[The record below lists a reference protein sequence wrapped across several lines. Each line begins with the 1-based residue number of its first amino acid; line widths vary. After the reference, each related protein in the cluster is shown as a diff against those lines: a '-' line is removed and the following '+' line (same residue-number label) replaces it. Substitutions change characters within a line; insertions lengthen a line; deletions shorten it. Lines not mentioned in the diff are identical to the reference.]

1 MSARATEPY
10 PLPLEAQLP
19 PGVAGLAADQSLGQ
33 VYAIYRP
40 RMANWFVVI
49 LAILVGIA
57 MSWLI
62 VGLVVLWTV
71 AKSPRLSRKQ
81 GAKRVYVFDNGF
93 IDAQSADQLTVYRWD
108 QISTVF
114 QFIQNVRVD
123 GIKATTTYLY
133 TVTRL
138 DGATVK
144 LTHFYADII
153 QLGRTV
159 AMRAAEAQLPHA
171 QAALDQGQNL
181 QFGDITVNAGG
192 ISAKGTQMAWNEG
205 AVTLSRGYLVVRRT
219 GERRWVYRTEVRRI
233 PNLAVL
239 MTLAERSTR
248 AAVPNS

>member
-1 MSARATEPY
+1 
-10 PLPLEAQLP
+10 
-19 PGVAGLAADQSLGQ
+19 
-33 VYAIYRP
+33 
-40 RMANWFVVI
+40 VI
-49 LAILVGIA
+49 IALLVGIA
-57 MSWLI
+57 TSWLI
-62 VGLVVLWTV
+62 VGLVVLWAMV
-71 AKSPRLSRKQ
+71 KNNPRLSRKQ

-93 IDAQSADQLTVYRWD
+93 IDAQSPDQLTVYRWD
-108 QISTVF
+108 QIATVY
-114 QFIQNVRVD
+114 QFIQNVRVN

-159 AMRAAEAQLPHA
+159 AVRAAEAQLPQA
-171 QAALDQGQNL
+171 QAAIDQGQNL

-192 ISAKGTQMAWNEG
+192 FSAKGRQMAWNEG

-219 GERRWVYRTEVRRI
+219 GERKWIYRVEARRI

-248 AAVPNS
+248 VAVPNS